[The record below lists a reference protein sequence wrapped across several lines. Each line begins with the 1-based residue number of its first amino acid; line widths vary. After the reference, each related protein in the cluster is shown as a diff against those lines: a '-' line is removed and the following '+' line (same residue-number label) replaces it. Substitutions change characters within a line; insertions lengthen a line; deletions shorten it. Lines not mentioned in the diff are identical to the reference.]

1 MGEQSLKTIQMKIA
15 ISFGSLFLLFIGL
28 MSYQFVELNGF
39 NEKIN
44 NTDEVTLKTT
54 LAVNRMDLSVIQV
67 QQWLTDI
74 SATRGQDG
82 LDDGFL
88 LAEDYA
94 KSFKEDLQYVKKLN
108 PEKGEQLDQMLI
120 AFEAYYNTGVKMA
133 NLYINE
139 GTSAGNAFMGQFD
152 QVAAEIHGQMETFSA
167 ESQDAITFDLQNIKM
182 HSQNMQLINAIVTAI
197 VFASAA
203 IVGFVMSRSITN
215 PIKVL
220 IHSAEQIADGN
231 LTEPIVVKS
240 KDETNRLAQA
250 FEQMRV
256 RLAALLND
264 MAIVSSELKMSSEHL
279 SQSASH
285 SKESSLQVMSTIH
298 DIAQGASSQTLQTA
312 SIVSMMEKA
321 EETFTIG
328 VAQAKENVQNAEYTT
343 KVAETGNEAIKNAI
357 VHLSDVTKTVEFA
370 TDAIQKLGK
379 RSDEIGGIITSISEI
394 ANQTNLLA
402 LNAAIEAARAGE
414 HGQGFAVVAGEVRKL
429 AEQSNHS
436 AMQIRELIEDIQAET
451 YVTVKTMES
460 NLDAVNKQVDIIQ
473 QGGQSLAE
481 IVGHVRQSEHNN
493 KSIEVLLDNF
503 SKHIHD
509 ILFATHEI
517 SSISEQSAAGSE
529 EVAAS
534 AEELSASIQ
543 EVEKNAYKLADYSKQ
558 LQSQVEKFTI

>member
-1 MGEQSLKTIQMKIA
+1 MKIA